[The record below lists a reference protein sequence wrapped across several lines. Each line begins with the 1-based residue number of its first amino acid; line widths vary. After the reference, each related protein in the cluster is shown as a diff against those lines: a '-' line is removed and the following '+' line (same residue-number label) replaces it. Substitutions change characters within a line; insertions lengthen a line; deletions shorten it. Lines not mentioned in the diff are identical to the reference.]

1 MVPAA
6 CTPPTAHGV
15 CELRSRQPE
24 TGQLSVV
31 SHRDHAD
38 ACRCHSVDKPIRVS
52 SCLAKPMA
60 FVAQRR
66 RFLWMK
72 RDWIHASVL
81 MTRSR
86 GLLYLLP
93 RQALDRPAVNFTR
106 APGNLSCPFSP
117 SGLWCWRLT
126 CCKKS
131 GCKVE
136 PLVLR
141 QRQRKLQDV
150 LRVWTHLGHR
160 SSTGAVALECTC
172 VYRTSTSQ
180 HLQARAAS
188 PLGLQ
193 TSNRTRSVRTTG
205 VTGLPWACHAVTS
218 CPPTRPLQ

>member
-1 MVPAA
+1 
-6 CTPPTAHGV
+6 
-15 CELRSRQPE
+15 
-24 TGQLSVV
+24 
-31 SHRDHAD
+31 
-38 ACRCHSVDKPIRVS
+38 
-52 SCLAKPMA
+52 
-60 FVAQRR
+60 
-66 RFLWMK
+66 
-72 RDWIHASVL
+72 

-141 QRQRKLQDV
+141 QRQRKLQNV

-160 SSTGAVALECTC
+160 SSTGADARECTC
-172 VYRTSTSQ
+172 VYRTCPSQ
-180 HLQARAAS
+180 HLQASAAS
-188 PLGLQ
+188 PLGFQ
-193 TSNRTRSVRTTG
+193 GSSRTRSVRTTG
-205 VTGLPWACHAVTS
+205 AVVHMLRMWPTVETPQARATSLQVRKPWHEWHGEDGRSAAHPDRLGKSRWQSAHALR
-218 CPPTRPLQ
+218 RPVIP